1 MPKYLGLTK
10 FTSEGLKGLRSGGA
24 ASRVEVVRSL
34 VEGVGGKLEGYY
46 FAFGEIDVYAVLD
59 LPDDET
65 AAAISLAAGESGV
78 AAATV
83 VKLLTPEQ
91 VDAAYQVNV
100 GYRPPG
106 Q

>member
-10 FTSEGLKGLRSGGA
+10 FASEALKGLRSAGA
-24 ASRVEVVRSL
+24 VARADAVRSV
-34 VEGVGGKLEGYY
+34 VEAMGGKLEAYY
-46 FAFGEIDVYAVLD
+46 FAFGEWDVYAVID
-59 LPDDET
+59 LPNDET
-65 AAAISLAAGESGV
+65 AAALSLTASETGV
-78 AAATV
+78 VSTQV

-91 VDAAYQVNV
+91 VDEAYKVNV

>member
-10 FTSEGLKGLRSGGA
+10 FTAEGMKGLRSGGA
-24 ASRVEVVRSL
+24 AARVDVVRSL
-34 VEGVGGKLEGYY
+34 IEGIGGKLEAYY
-46 FAFGEIDVYAVLD
+46 FAFGEVDVYAIFDV
-59 LPDDET
+59 PNDEVAT
-65 AAAISLAAGESGV
+65 AISLAANESG
-78 AAATV
+78 AASAQI

-91 VDAAYQVNV
+91 VDEAHKVNV